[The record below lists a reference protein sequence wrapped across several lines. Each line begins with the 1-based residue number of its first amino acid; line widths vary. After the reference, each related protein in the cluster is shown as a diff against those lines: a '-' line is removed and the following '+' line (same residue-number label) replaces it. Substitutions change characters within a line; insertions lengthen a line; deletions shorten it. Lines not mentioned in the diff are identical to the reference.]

1 MDPSEAIFQ
10 RLAVAKRI
18 FLSGSGKKKVV
29 LSIMEAVKTKS
40 CPHFE
45 GVFFFFL
52 VLTSLLQLKTTSL
65 DQ

>member
-1 MDPSEAIFQ
+1 MDPSEAVFQ

-29 LSIMEAVKTKS
+29 LGIMEAIKTKS

-45 GVFFFFL
+45 GGFFFFL
-52 VLTSLLQLKTTSL
+52 SCFN
-65 DQ
+65 